1 VLALC
6 CSLAVA
12 TSASADG
19 AWVLWSRQS
28 DGFDADPGEWTSGN
42 FANVSTTKAACE
54 DQITKFT
61 GIPEP
66 GSLGDWLAW
75 SRSTGQYDPKQ
86 RKLDLFHMGP
96 LDAFVHR
103 DASSTMTITQLAFT
117 EWRCLPDTLDPR
129 GPKGK

>member
-1 VLALC
+1 MARGSYGADRATASMRIRENGRAGTLPTSPPPRRLAR
-6 CSLAVA
+6 
-12 TSASADG
+12 TR
-19 AWVLWSRQS
+19 SRS
-28 DGFDADPGEWTSGN
+28 SPAFRN
-42 FANVSTTKAACE
+42 
-54 DQITKFT
+54 
-61 GIPEP
+61 P

-75 SRSTGQYDPKQ
+75 LRSTGQYDPKQ